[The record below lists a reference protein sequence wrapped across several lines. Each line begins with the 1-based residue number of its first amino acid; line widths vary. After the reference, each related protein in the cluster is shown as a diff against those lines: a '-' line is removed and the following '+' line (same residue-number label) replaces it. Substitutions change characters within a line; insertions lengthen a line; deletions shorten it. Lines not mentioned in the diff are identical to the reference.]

1 MTKLPSSHLNIK
13 LMAFD
18 LDDTLLNHELDITPK
33 TREAIFR
40 AAEKGIYIVLCSGR
54 SENAI
59 LPYVR
64 KLEIAGME
72 SGRYLIA
79 LNGSTIF
86 DLHQRL
92 NLFTAN
98 VPGSIL
104 QECYTTCCKEGLSC
118 QVYSPDS
125 IFASNDNE
133 WTRVDAK
140 LTSLNMVIPEHFYDF
155 LGNGHSKMVIPGDPE
170 KIARFQ
176 PELKARLGDRAVVFT
191 SKPFFLEVMPANCGK
206 GEAIEF
212 LANKLGIP
220 MEQTMGFGDSMN
232 DESMIIRTV
241 HSVAMCNGIDHIKN
255 TAKYVTRFSNEEDG
269 IADFLN
275 EFVL

>member
-1 MTKLPSSHLNIK
+1 MTKLPSSHLDIK
-13 LMAFD
+13 LLAFD
-18 LDDTLLNHELDITPK
+18 LDDTLLNSQLDITEK
-33 TREAIFR
+33 TRDAIYR

-72 SGRYLIA
+72 AGRYLIA

-86 DLHQRL
+86 DLHQRQ

-104 QECYTTCCKEGLSC
+104 QECYEACTEEGLPC

-125 IFASNDNE
+125 IFASEDNE

-140 LTSLNMVIPEHFYDF
+140 LTSLKMIIPPQFYDF
-155 LGNGHSKMVIPGDPE
+155 LGKGHSKMVIPGDPE
-170 KIARFQ
+170 KIAKFQ
-176 PELKARLGDRAVVFT
+176 PKLKARLGNRAVVFT

-212 LANKLGIP
+212 LAGKLGLP
-220 MEQTMGFGDSMN
+220 MEKTMGFGDSMN
-232 DESMIIRTV
+232 DESMIIKTA

-255 TAKYVTRFSNEEDG
+255 TAKYVTRFSNNEDG